1 MADISM
7 KYVDGFVDTKYG
19 SKFVETLY
27 EKNWLIP
34 GVTYTDEYGQEA
46 GAGRFIFHKQ
56 DDSATNAPEEVGTD
70 YAKENY
76 SNTEV
81 HITLLN
87 QFSESVK
94 IPSATIAA
102 TSASVIENTHRN
114 QANKIATRQ
123 MRSAIACLLTEGT
136 GVASKG
142 GSALTESNIRERILS
157 AAADGAMELGDVD
170 TVLIRPDLYAM
181 LVGIIPKSQI
191 TPAANDDL
199 VRNGIRVNSFN
210 WNGINIFSVPS
221 LANKAGATYSYITM
235 DGNTK
240 STKTV
245 SAANVQKANFIAY
258 NHRAFAKV
266 DLLSMVKAFDS
277 HAFPGVE
284 INACV
289 TSGFG
294 AIYGKHIIVDKSAT
308 T

>member
-1 MADISM
+1 MSIQYLSA
-7 KYVDGFVDTKYG
+7 YVDERYG

-27 EKNWLIP
+27 ENNWLIP

-56 DDSATNAPEEVGTD
+56 NDSATNAPEEVGAD
-70 YAKENY
+70 YNKEAY
-76 SNTEV
+76 ANTEV
-81 HITLLN
+81 YLNLLN
-87 QFSESVK
+87 QYSESTK
-94 IPSATIAA
+94 IPAATVAA

-123 MRSAIACLLTEGT
+123 MRSALACLLTEGT
-136 GVASKG
+136 GTASKG
-142 GSALTESNIRERILS
+142 GSALTEDNIRERILS

-191 TPAANDDL
+191 TPTANETIAK
-199 VRNGIRVNSFN
+199 NGIRVASFN

-221 LANKAGATYSYITM
+221 LANKGNAIYSYITM
-235 DGNTK
+235 SGNTK

-245 SAANVQKANFIAY
+245 AAATVQKTNFIAY

-277 HAFPGVE
+277 HTFPGVE

-289 TSGFG
+289 TSGYG
-294 AIYGKHIIVDKSAT
+294 AIYDKHIIVDKSST

>member
-1 MADISM
+1 MSIQYLSA
-7 KYVDGFVDTKYG
+7 YVDERYG

-27 EKNWLIP
+27 ENNWLIP

-56 DDSATNAPEEVGTD
+56 NDSATNAPEEVGAD
-70 YAKENY
+70 YNKEAY
-76 SNTEV
+76 ANTEV
-81 HITLLN
+81 YLNLLN
-87 QFSESVK
+87 QYSESTK
-94 IPSATIAA
+94 IPAATVAA

-136 GVASKG
+136 GTASKG
-142 GSALTESNIRERILS
+142 GSALTEDNIRERILS

-181 LVGIIPKSQI
+181 LVGIIPKLQI
-191 TPAANDDL
+191 TPTANETIAK
-199 VRNGIRVNSFN
+199 NGIRVASFN

-221 LANKAGATYSYITM
+221 LANKGNAIYSYITM
-235 DGNTK
+235 SGNTK

-245 SAANVQKANFIAY
+245 AAATVQKTNFIAY

-277 HAFPGVE
+277 HTFPGVE

-289 TSGFG
+289 TSGYG
-294 AIYGKHIIVDKSAT
+294 AIYEKHIIVDKSSST
-308 T
+308 

>member
-1 MADISM
+1 MSEISM
-7 KYVDGFVDTKYG
+7 KYIDGFVDTKYG
-19 SKFVETLY
+19 SQFVETLY

-56 DDSATNAPEEVGTD
+56 DDSSTNAPEEVGSD
-70 YAKENY
+70 YNKENY
-76 SNTEV
+76 SNSEV
-81 HITLLN
+81 HLSLLN
-87 QFSESVK
+87 QYSESIK

-102 TSASVIENTHRN
+102 TSASVVENNARN
-114 QANKIATRQ
+114 QASKIATRQ

-136 GVASKG
+136 GVASGG
-142 GSALTESNIRERILS
+142 GSAITEENIRARILS

-170 TVLIRPDLYAM
+170 TVLLRPDLYA
-181 LVGIIPKSQI
+181 LLIGVIPKSQI
-191 TPAANDDL
+191 TPAANDEL
-199 VRNGIRVNSFN
+199 VKNGIRVSSMS

-221 LANKAGATYSYITM
+221 LANKGSATYSYITM

-245 SAANVQKANFIAY
+245 AASKVQDTNFIAY

-277 HAFPGVE
+277 HTFPGVE
-284 INACV
+284 INSCV

-294 AIYGKHIIVDKSAT
+294 AIYGNHIIIDSAT

>member
-1 MADISM
+1 MSIQYLSA
-7 KYVDGFVDTKYG
+7 YVDERYG

-27 EKNWLIP
+27 ENNWLIP

-56 DDSATNAPEEVGTD
+56 NDSATNAPEEVGAD
-70 YAKENY
+70 YNKEAY
-76 SNTEV
+76 ANTEV
-81 HITLLN
+81 YLNLLN
-87 QFSESVK
+87 QYSESTK
-94 IPSATIAA
+94 IPAATVAA

-136 GVASKG
+136 GTASKG
-142 GSALTESNIRERILS
+142 GSAITEDNIRDRILS

-191 TPAANDDL
+191 TPTANETL
-199 VRNGIRVNSFN
+199 VKNGIRVASFN

-221 LANKAGATYSYITM
+221 LANKGNAVYSYITM
-235 DGNTK
+235 SGNTK

-245 SAANVQKANFIAY
+245 TAANVQKTNFIAY

-277 HAFPGVE
+277 HTFPGVE

-289 TSGFG
+289 TSGYG
-294 AIYGKHIIVDKSAT
+294 AIYDKHIIVDKNST